1 MSKTVSYF
9 GKSNE
14 LGYFSTFRRGLLHL
28 VSLIQEQ
35 TLPSTV
41 WLLNLN
47 LEQNVHHC
55 IFVSILD
62 YEIVLQ
68 PPFCL
73 PHPAGTS
80 LLK

>member
-14 LGYFSTFRRGLLHL
+14 LGYFSAFRCGLHHL

-41 WLLNLN
+41 WLLKLN
-47 LEQNVHHC
+47 LE
-55 IFVSILD
+55 
-62 YEIVLQ
+62 
-68 PPFCL
+68 
-73 PHPAGTS
+73 
-80 LLK
+80 